1 MINGNIDEF
10 VEKLL
15 DGEEVIYVYHGK
27 KYFSQ
32 GYNLDDGTYYF
43 ELQQWEPTASVLWS
57 VQGLDRP
64 AGLDAFLKEP
74 LFDGK
79 TFWECEK
86 EMEWV
91 DE

>member
-43 ELQQWEPTASVLWS
+43 ELQQWEPTVTVLWS
-57 VQGLDRP
+57 VKGLDRP
-64 AGLDAFLKEP
+64 ASLDAFLKEP

-86 EMEWV
+86 EIEWV

>member
-43 ELQQWEPTASVLWS
+43 ELQQWEPTTSVLWS
-57 VQGLDRP
+57 VKGLDRP
-64 AGLDAFLKEP
+64 ASLDAFLKEP

-86 EMEWV
+86 EIEWV